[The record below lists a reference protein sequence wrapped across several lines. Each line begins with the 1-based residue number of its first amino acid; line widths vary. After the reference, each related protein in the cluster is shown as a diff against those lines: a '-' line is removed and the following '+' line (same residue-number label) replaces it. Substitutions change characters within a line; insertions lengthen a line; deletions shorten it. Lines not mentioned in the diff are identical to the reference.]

1 MNKNIKIDY
10 ISDLHVNFIYPKRIF
25 WKIIKYPENPWKYLL
40 LAWDFAENMT
50 LIDWML
56 DELIRDWIYEKIFIT
71 WWNHDLRLHKND
83 YKRYWIENSIQKY
96 HYLNKKFHNFKEKIH
111 VLDVEPFICKEDKLI
126 IFWSL
131 AWYNYWIEK
140 IDKKYLENHF
150 WANFDSMKFK
160 NAEFNDKNYIK
171 FGEWINSN
179 LEFANYLYEKLEN
192 QLLESFSD
200 EKYINY
206 NKILLTHVKPFKNI
220 DKTSI
225 YHRSYSKEEWEK
237 IIKGK
242 DLEINVI
249 KKYQLDLVYWGAFY
263 VNSRI
268 EELINRFK
276 IKYCIWG
283 HSHSNDIEE
292 YKWTKYL
299 TNCYW
304 YHWNYT
310 RDKKIEWFLI

>member
-10 ISDLHVNFIYPKRIF
+10 ISDLHITYIYPKKTF

-40 LAWDFAENMT
+40 LAWDFAENIT

-56 DELIRDWIYEKIFIT
+56 DELIIDWIYEKVLLS

-96 HYLNKKFHNFKEKIH
+96 HYLNKKIHNYKNKIH
-111 VLDVEPFICKEDKLI
+111 VLDVEPFICNEDKLI

-140 IDKKYLENHF
+140 IDKIYLEKYF
-150 WANFDSMKFK
+150 WANFDEMKFK
-160 NAEFNDKNYIK
+160 NIELNDKKFIK
-171 FGEWINSN
+171 FWEWINSN
-179 LEFANYLYEKLEN
+179 LEFANYLYEKLAN
-192 QLLESFSD
+192 QLLERFSD

-206 NKILLTHVKPFKNI
+206 SKILLTHVKPSKNI

-225 YHRSYSKEEWEK
+225 YYKTYSKEEWEN
-237 IIKGK
+237 IMREK
-242 DLEINVI
+242 DLEIDVI
-249 KKYQLDLVYWGAFY
+249 KKYQLDLIYWGAFY
-263 VNSRI
+263 LNSRI
-268 EELINRFK
+268 EKLINRFK
-276 IKYCIWG
+276 IEYVIWW
-283 HSHSNDIEE
+283 HSHSNNIEK
-292 YKWTKYL
+292 YNWTKYL
-299 TNCYW
+299 TNCYG

-310 RDKKIEWFLI
+310 RGKKIEWFII